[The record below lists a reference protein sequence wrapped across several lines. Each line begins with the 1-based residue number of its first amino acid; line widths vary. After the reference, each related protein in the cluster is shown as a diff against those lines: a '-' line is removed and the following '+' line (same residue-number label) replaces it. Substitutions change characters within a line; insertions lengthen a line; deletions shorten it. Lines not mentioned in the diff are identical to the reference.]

1 MDKIRLDQVAIEWR
15 GQTVKKLTVILIGD
29 QTISTVL
36 RTPEVWC
43 QVQTSDSDKVLRV
56 RDEVELV
63 SRDGLSFTVGVR
75 VLQTKHD
82 GRVYLCQPLR
92 TENLADT
99 GLYADGAYETVRIG
113 GRFAVKN
120 LKTKRIEAEYR
131 TPRAAEMDIRQRVV
145 MGAAA

>member
-1 MDKIRLDQVAIEWR
+1 MDKIRLDQVAIEWS
-15 GQTVKKLTVILIGD
+15 GQTVKKLTVILTGD

-36 RTPEVWC
+36 RTPAVWC

-92 TENLADT
+92 TETWPTRDCMPTARMKRFGLAA
-99 GLYADGAYETVRIG
+99 GSPSKI
-113 GRFAVKN
+113 
-120 LKTKRIEAEYR
+120 
-131 TPRAAEMDIRQRVV
+131 
-145 MGAAA
+145 